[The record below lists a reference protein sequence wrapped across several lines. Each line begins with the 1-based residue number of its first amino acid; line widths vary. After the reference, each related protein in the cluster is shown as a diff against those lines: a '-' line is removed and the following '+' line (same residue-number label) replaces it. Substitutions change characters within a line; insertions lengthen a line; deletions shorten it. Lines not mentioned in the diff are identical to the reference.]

1 MLWFNKINGHL
12 CQPSRLFSFGIVDGT
27 QVTEIIDTQ
36 STHAVKG

>member
-12 CQPSRLFSFGIVDGT
+12 CQHSRLIVDGA

-36 STHAVKG
+36 STHGVKG